1 MKQNTGSAGIDG
13 NTGNAGINHP
23 QLTRRRSL
31 EVDMRE
37 LAHNVSRA
45 RASSVSIHAAIQD
58 LLSVRLTVEGE
69 TFRSRAIAATPS
81 P

>member
-1 MKQNTGSAGIDG
+1 
-13 NTGNAGINHP
+13 
-23 QLTRRRSL
+23 
-31 EVDMRE
+31 MRE
-37 LAHNVSRA
+37 LTHNVSRA

>member
-1 MKQNTGSAGIDG
+1 MDPVTILLQKDGSREETLRNLGGA
-13 NTGNAGINHP
+13 
-23 QLTRRRSL
+23 L

>member
-1 MKQNTGSAGIDG
+1 MDPVTILLQKDGSREE
-13 NTGNAGINHP
+13 T
-23 QLTRRRSL
+23 LRSLGGALEAL

-58 LLSVRLTVEGE
+58 SLSVRLTVEGE